1 MCRTLADTRGVK
13 KSHVVYPD
21 WNGVC
26 PESHPRA
33 FMQLNFE
40 WYYPVQDFPFDPTR
54 DDNWV
59 LSFGDN
65 SGFGMHGDF
74 TNG

>member
-1 MCRTLADTRGVK
+1 MELT
-13 KSHVVYPD
+13 Y
-21 WNGVC
+21 
-26 PESHPRA
+26 
-33 FMQLNFE
+33 E
-40 WYYPVQDFPFDPTR
+40 WYYPVQDYPFDPKR